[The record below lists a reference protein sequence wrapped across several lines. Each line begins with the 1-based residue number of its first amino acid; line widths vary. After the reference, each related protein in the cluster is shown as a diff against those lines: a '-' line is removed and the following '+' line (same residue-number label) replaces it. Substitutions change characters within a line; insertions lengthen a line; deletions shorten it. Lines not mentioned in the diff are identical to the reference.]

1 VTDSKKKSDFKKD
14 KVNYYKEIIAREKE
28 AIRERHLNGATGRE
42 IVESLCRLSDRI
54 ITELYEFASKSYSE
68 DPSKH
73 SKCVIAAVGGYGR
86 GSLSPFSDIDV
97 MFLYQNRVDE
107 FIQTVSED
115 IFHILW
121 DLGFDLGHSCRSVG
135 DCLKL
140 AENDFKTMTSL
151 IEARFITGDKD
162 LFDSF
167 SKTFNIRVLHRKG
180 EFYLRQKVLDR
191 NKRYSES
198 GRTIQVLEP
207 NIKDG
212 PGGLRDIHTI
222 YWIGKVVYKVDCIK
236 ALVPC
241 GCLSQED
248 HEAIERAELFVESEK

>member
-1 VTDSKKKSDFKKD
+1 MSFPRKQESRICRGRSCTCPNDGQPQELLLKFKIEKSNPYKQGYEVTDSKKKSDLKKD

-140 AENDFKTMTSL
+140 AENDFKT
-151 IEARFITGDKD
+151 
-162 LFDSF
+162 
-167 SKTFNIRVLHRKG
+167 
-180 EFYLRQKVLDR
+180 
-191 NKRYSES
+191 
-198 GRTIQVLEP
+198 
-207 NIKDG
+207 
-212 PGGLRDIHTI
+212 
-222 YWIGKVVYKVDCIK
+222 
-236 ALVPC
+236 
-241 GCLSQED
+241 
-248 HEAIERAELFVESEK
+248 